1 MQAIRRAG
9 CWRTSRE
16 DDRCRCLLRIC
27 NCSIRPSR
35 ARSTARYAAVIR
47 DNAFIRGSYVDAF
60 EREFAAAVDVKHC
73 VSCAN
78 GTDALYLAMA
88 ALKVKPGDEVI
99 TTAHS
104 WISTSAM
111 ITHAGATVVFCDT
124 DGATFTIDPAAIE
137 AAITPRTVGII
148 PVHLYGQPADMD
160 AIMAIANKH
169 KLWVIED
176 CAQAHLAR
184 YKGQQVGTFGAAA
197 TYSFYPGKN
206 LGAMGDAG
214 AVVTNDD
221 ALAEHMTM
229 LARHGGLVKH
239 QHHIEGINS
248 RLDGMQA
255 AILSAKLPHL
265 PQWTKA
271 RQDAAKVYD
280 AGLNQIEDVVGAAGR
295 ARPQPRLSSLHDP
308 ASAPRRAG
316 GAPERQW
323 RADRDQLSDRAAVSC
338 RVAADVC
345 RDYRRSTAEGNRPC
359 SRVLRRN
366 CVPERTAPRV
376 HHFASFGSEPDDTE
390 LRCSGASLLIHPVY
404 VASLSVSIL
413 YDYVGRHR
421 TIFSAES
428 LGGSHCCLATSK

>member
-1 MQAIRRAG
+1 MAVPYADLQLQYQSIKGEIDAAIAG
-9 CWRTSRE
+9 
-16 DDRCRCLLRIC
+16 
-27 NCSIRPSR
+27 
-35 ARSTARYAAVIR
+35 VIR

-60 EREFAAAVDVKHC
+60 EREFAAAAEVAHC

-78 GTDALYLAMA
+78 GTDALYLAMR

-104 WISTSAM
+104 WISTAAM
-111 ITHAGATVVFCDT
+111 ITHSGATVVFCDT
-124 DGATFTIDPAAIE
+124 DGATFTIDLAAIE

-160 AIMAIANKH
+160 AIMAIAQKH

-184 YKGQQVGTFGAAA
+184 YKGRMVGTFGEAA

-214 AVVTNDD
+214 AVVTNDA
-221 ALAEHMTM
+221 ALAEQMAM

-265 PQWTKA
+265 AAWTAA
-271 RQDAAKVYD
+271 RQAAAEVYD
-280 AGLNQIEDVVGAAGR
+280 AGLNQIEDVAVPEVAP
-295 ARPQPRLSSLHDP
+295 ARSHVYHLYTIRH
-308 ASAPRRAG
+308 PRRDALAAHLNANG
-316 GAPERQW
+316 VQTAINYPTALPLLPAYARFEHRPEQFPN
-323 RADRDQLSDRAAVSC
+323 AHRDQGRILSLPMF
-338 RVAADVC
+338 
-345 RDYRRSTAEGNRPC
+345 AEITRQQQDE
-359 SRVLRRN
+359 VI
-366 CVPERTAPRV
+366 
-376 HHFASFGSEPDDTE
+376 E
-390 LRCSGASLLIHPVY
+390 LIRK
-404 VASLSVSIL
+404 
-413 YDYVGRHR
+413 
-421 TIFSAES
+421 F
-428 LGGSHCCLATSK
+428 

>member
-1 MQAIRRAG
+1 MPVPFADLQLQYQTIKGEIDGAI
-9 CWRTSRE
+9 
-16 DDRCRCLLRIC
+16 
-27 NCSIRPSR
+27 
-35 ARSTARYAAVIR
+35 AAVIH

-60 EREFAAAVDVKHC
+60 EREFAGAADVKHC

-88 ALKVKPGDEVI
+88 ALKVRPGDEVI

-104 WISTSAM
+104 WISTAAM

-124 DGATFTIDPAAIE
+124 DGSTFTIDPSAIE

-160 AIMAIANKH
+160 AIMAIAGKH
-169 KLWVIED
+169 KLWVVED

-184 YKGQQVGTFGAAA
+184 YKGQPIGTFGAIA

-214 AVVTNDD
+214 AVVTND
-221 ALAEHMTM
+221 AGLAEHMTM

-265 PQWTKA
+265 SGWTKA
-271 RQDAAKVYD
+271 RQEAAKVYD
-280 AGLNQIEDVVGAAGR
+280 KGLNQIEDVVV
-295 ARPQPRLSSLHDP
+295 PEV
-308 ASAPRRAG
+308 
-316 GAPERQW
+316 APERRHVYHLYTIRHPRRDALAAHLNAKGVQTAINYPTALPFLAAYG
-323 RADRDQLSDRAAVSC
+323 RLKHRPEQFPNAFRDQGQILSLPMFAEITRQQLEEVIEL
-338 RVAADVC
+338 V
-345 RDYRRSTAEGNRPC
+345 RR
-359 SRVLRRN
+359 
-366 CVPERTAPRV
+366 
-376 HHFASFGSEPDDTE
+376 F
-390 LRCSGASLLIHPVY
+390 
-404 VASLSVSIL
+404 
-413 YDYVGRHR
+413 
-421 TIFSAES
+421 
-428 LGGSHCCLATSK
+428 